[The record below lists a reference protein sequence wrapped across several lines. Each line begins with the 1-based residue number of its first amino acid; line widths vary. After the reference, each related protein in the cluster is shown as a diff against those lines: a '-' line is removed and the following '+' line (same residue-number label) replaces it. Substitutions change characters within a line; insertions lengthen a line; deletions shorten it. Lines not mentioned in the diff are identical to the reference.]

1 VATVRAREP
10 DRTGSV
16 VRGGVSV
23 AYEVFG
29 DGDRTVVFVPIDT
42 IVESRA
48 WKAQV
53 PWLSRRAR
61 VVTIDPRGNGRS
73 DRPADPAAY
82 GSVHAAA
89 DTVAVLDEL
98 GIGSAVLVGLCSSVW
113 TALLVA
119 TGSPDR
125 VDGLVAVAP
134 WVPHLTPP
142 HPWRTQHPFDEVP
155 DTDEGWARVT
165 KWYMRKDWQGS
176 AEFFFGE
183 IVSEPHSSKVIE
195 DCVGWALQTTADVVI
210 ASDDASPGVENR
222 EQVLE
227 VLGRVCCPSLVI
239 HGDEDRCQPSI
250 RATALAEAI
259 GAEEVVLAGAG
270 HLPMAREP
278 VAVNRAIGGFLDRLD
293 GVRAPRRF
301 VLPARRPRR
310 VLYLSSP
317 IGLGHGRRDLA
328 IAAEL
333 RRQVPGL
340 QVDWLAQPPLTAWL
354 ARRGESVHPASAFLA
369 SEAAHVDGL
378 AGEHDLHAFEAIRQ
392 MDEIL
397 VANFQL
403 FAEIADAEPYDL
415 WVGDEAWELDH
426 FLHENPELK
435 TTAFAWMTDFVGWL
449 PNAGADERET
459 ALTADSNAEML
470 EHVARLPRV
479 RDRAVFVGSPD
490 DVVPGTFGPGLPDI
504 RTWTEQ
510 HYDFAG
516 YVTGFDPAEIADRDA
531 LRAEFGLGDGPV
543 CVVAVGGSGVGGSL
557 LRRAVDAAPLLAERC
572 PGARTVVVTGPRIDP
587 ASLPARP
594 GVEVLG
600 WVPDLHRLLAAA
612 DVALVQGGLTTTME
626 LAAAGRPFVYVPL
639 RRHFEQNIHVR
650 HRLDRYRAGR
660 CVPWDEATPERLAGE
675 LAELIGT
682 RPDVRPVETDGAAR
696 AAALLAELL

>member
-1 VATVRAREP
+1 MRAREP
-10 DRTGSV
+10 DRIGTV
-16 VRGGVSV
+16 VRGGVRI

-82 GSVHAAA
+82 GSPLAAA
-89 DTVAVLDEL
+89 DTVAVMDEL
-98 GIGSAVLVGLCSSVW
+98 GTGSAVLVGLCSSAW

-119 TGSPDR
+119 ADHPDR

-134 WVPHLTPP
+134 WVPYLTPP
-142 HPWRTQHPFDEVP
+142 IAARARYPDDVVP
-155 DTDEGWARVT
+155 DVVEGWAKMT
-165 KWYMRKDWQGS
+165 HWYMRRDWRDA
-176 AEFFFGE
+176 AEFFFSE
-183 IVSEPHSSKVIE
+183 IVHEPHSTKVIE
-195 DCVGWALQTTADVVI
+195 DCVGWAMQSTAEVVI
-210 ASDDASPGVENR
+210 AADSAPVGVEDR
-222 EQVLE
+222 DQTLE
-227 VLGRVCCPSLVI
+227 VLERVRCPVLVV
-239 HGDEDRCQPSI
+239 HGDEDRCQPAA
-250 RATALAEAI
+250 RATGLAEAT
-259 GAEEVVLAGAG
+259 GGELVTLVGAG
-270 HLPMAREP
+270 HLPQAREP
-278 VAVNRAIGGFLDRLD
+278 VAVNRAIGRFLDRL
-293 GVRAPRRF
+293 GGAPPPRRF
-301 VLPARRPRR
+301 VLPANRPKR

-333 RRQVPGL
+333 RRRVPGL

-369 SEAAHVDGL
+369 SEAAHVDGM

-397 VANFQL
+397 VANFMV
-403 FAEIADAEPYDL
+403 FGEIADAEPYDL

-435 TTAFAWMTDFVGWL
+435 TTAYAWLTDFVGWL
-449 PNAGADERET
+449 PNPGADERES
-459 ALTADSNAEML
+459 ALTADCNAEML

-490 DVVPGTFGPGLPDI
+490 DVVPGTFGPGLPGI
-504 RTWTEQ
+504 REWTER
-510 HYDFAG
+510 HYDFSG

-531 LRAEFGLGDGPV
+531 LRAEFGLGDEPV

-557 LRRAVDAAPLLAERC
+557 LRRAVEAAAPLRERC
-572 PGARTVVVTGPRIDP
+572 PRLRVLLVTGPRIDP
-587 ASLPARP
+587 GSLPSGP
-594 GVEVLG
+594 GVETRG

-626 LAAAGRPFVYVPL
+626 LTAAGRPFVYVPL

-650 HRLDRYRAGR
+650 QRLQRYGAGR
-660 CVPWDEATPERLAGE
+660 CVPWDEATPERLADE
-675 LAELIGT
+675 LAALVGT
-682 RPDVRPVETDGAAR
+682 VPDVRPVETDGAVR
-696 AAALLAELL
+696 AAGLLAELL

>member
-1 VATVRAREP
+1 MRAVEP
-10 DRTGSV
+10 QDVGSV
-16 VRGGVSV
+16 ERGGVRI

-29 DGDRTVVFVPIDT
+29 DGDRTVVFVPIDP

-73 DRPADPAAY
+73 DRPADPADY
-82 GSVHAAA
+82 GNPHAAA
-89 DTVAVLDEL
+89 DTLAVMDQL
-98 GIGSAVLVGLCSSVW
+98 GVDSAVLVGLCSSAW
-113 TALLVA
+113 TALLLA
-119 TGSPDR
+119 AEHPGR
-125 VDGLVAVAP
+125 ARGLVAIAP
-134 WVPHLTPP
+134 WVPFLTPP
-142 HPWRTQHPFDEVP
+142 HPWRVQYAEDDVP
-155 DTDEGWARVT
+155 DTDEGWARLT
-165 KWYMRKDWQGS
+165 HWYMRRDWRGA
-176 AEFFFGE
+176 AEFFFTE
-183 IVSEPHSSKVIE
+183 IVSEPHSSKVVE
-195 DCVGWALQTTADVVI
+195 DCVGWAMQTTAEAVI
-210 ASDDASPGVENR
+210 ASDASPLGVADRDE
-222 EQVLE
+222 VVE
-227 VLGRVCCPSLVI
+227 VLDRVRCPVLVV
-239 HGDEDRCQPSI
+239 HGDEDRCQPAA
-250 RATALAEAI
+250 RATSLAEATAADRLTL
-259 GAEEVVLAGAG
+259 GGAG

-293 GVRAPRRF
+293 PRPVRRRLA
-301 VLPARRPRR
+301 VPWRREKR

-340 QVDWLAQPPLTAWL
+340 QVDWLAQPPLTRWL
-354 ARRGESVHPASAFLA
+354 ERRGETVHPASALLA
-369 SEAAHVDGL
+369 SESAHIDEM
-378 AGEHDLHAFEAIRQ
+378 AGEHDLHAFEAIRE

-397 VANFQL
+397 VANFMVFSEL
-403 FAEIADAEPYDL
+403 AEAEPYDL
-415 WVGDEAWELDH
+415 WIGDEAWELDH

-449 PNAGADERET
+449 PTGADEREA
-459 ALTADSNAEML
+459 ALTADCNAEML

-490 DVVPGTFGPGLPDI
+490 DVVPASFGPGLPGI
-504 RTWTEQ
+504 REWTER

-531 LRAEFGLGDGPV
+531 LRAEFGLADEPV

-557 LRRAVDAAPLLAERC
+557 LRRAVEAAAPLRERC
-572 PGARTVVVTGPRIDP
+572 PRLRMVVVTGPRIDP
-587 ASLPARP
+587 GSLPSAP
-594 GVEVLG
+594 GVEVSG
-600 WVPDLHRLLAAA
+600 WFPDLHRLLAAA

-626 LAAAGRPFVYVPL
+626 LTAARRPFVYVPL

-650 HRLDRYRAGR
+650 HRLQRYAAGR
-660 CVPWDEATPERLAGE
+660 CVPWDEATPERLADE
-675 LAELIGT
+675 LAALVGT
-682 RPDVRPVETDGAAR
+682 TPDVRPVETDGAAR
-696 AAALLAELL
+696 AAALLAELI